1 MDFHT
6 NSKLKLAYRCR
17 ILNHVQYDKV
27 TGAVDL
33 AGKVRTVDQLKGG
46 GGNLQWRPG
55 KHVPSPRV
63 IGKINKILF

>member
-46 GGNLQWRPG
+46 GGATCNGDQVNMCPPG
-55 KHVPSPRV
+55 NR
-63 IGKINKILF
+63 